1 MQELIELLK
10 FDEKGLIPAI
20 VQDAKSGKVLMM
32 AYMNQEA
39 LSKTLETGKTW
50 FYSRSRQK
58 LWNKGETS
66 GHYQF
71 VRGIYVD
78 CDNDCLLIQVEQQ
91 GVACHTGFPSCFHR
105 PINDWKKVGNPSSE
119 LPPYSLSAFLSEL
132 FEVIKSRKTQAPDN
146 SYTAKLFK
154 EGKEKILRK
163 VSEET
168 TEVILASLKNQN
180 SAENKKHLCWEVA
193 DLLYHVMVLLC
204 EEEIE
209 WDDVLLELQRRR
221 SNKKKVASVN
231 AETLDKKQSL

>member
-1 MQELIELLK
+1 MQKLLELLK

-32 AYMNQEA
+32 AYMNKEA
-39 LSKTLETGKTW
+39 LLKTLETGKTW

-66 GHYQF
+66 GNYQL
-71 VRGIYVD
+71 VKGIYLD

-91 GVACHTGFPSCFHR
+91 GVACHTGFFSCFHR
-105 PINDWKKVGNPSSE
+105 SIDNQEGIRNPSAE

-132 FEVIKSRKTQAPDN
+132 FEVIKNRQTEAPDN

-154 EGKEKILRK
+154 EGKERILRK

-168 TEVILASLKNQN
+168 TEVLLASLKNRN
-180 SAENKKHLCWEVA
+180 STEDKKHLCWEVA
-193 DLLYHVMVLLC
+193 DLIYHVMVLLC
-204 EEEIE
+204 KEEIS
-209 WDDVLLELQRRR
+209 WDDVLLELKRRR
-221 SNKKKVASVN
+221 SDKQKTSNVDT
-231 AETLDKKQSL
+231 ETLDKK